1 MTIFAHKSLPITLA
15 TSQDRIIKR
24 NPESKDMNM
33 FSILSSVAKLTL
45 RMAAPINTQQQMTVS
60 GDLTQHQVSPS

>member
-1 MTIFAHKSLPITLA
+1 MTIFAHKSLSITL
-15 TSQDRIIKR
+15 TPSQDRIIKR

-45 RMAAPINTQQQMTVS
+45 RMAASVNTQQQMTVS
-60 GDLTQHQVSPS
+60 VDLTQHQVSPS